1 MRSQCSVD
9 DYRELPGVFT
19 DEVKLA
25 REVDFHGEVTD
36 EGWALFQPSSRK
48 TLTVCLADG
57 GQLECDVSN
66 VEFKPGEPASITVQ
80 FPIEAGDVIWTKDG
94 YFEAMRV
101 FEDAKGN
108 TWIDTMN
115 GAYPRDNVLLSNGWS
130 E

>member
-1 MRSQCSVD
+1 MEPKIYTSW
-9 DYRELPGVFT
+9 EGLPKNGAT
-19 DEVKLA
+19 LT
-25 REVDFHGEVTD
+25 RDFKQVEVTD
-36 EGWALFQPSSRK
+36 EGWQCFQPSSRK
-48 TLTVCLADG
+48 TLTVCFADG

-80 FPIEAGDVIWTKDG
+80 FPIEAGDVIRTKDG